1 MENRVAKL
9 EDFAVESRM
18 RFDRIDARF
27 DAVDKRLEQT
37 ATKSDMADL
46 RVEMHKGFSDIQ
58 KSITDMTKWIAATM
72 AGLVLVGLTVLTII
86 LGYVLPR
93 LPGSTATPSVA
104 QPIVIQLPA
113 PNIATPSPLPNQVPA
128 GAPSR

>member
-1 MENRVAKL
+1 MESRVAKL
-9 EDFAVESRM
+9 EDFAVESRI
-18 RFDRIDARF
+18 RFDRIDVRF
-27 DAVDKRLEQT
+27 DAVDKRLDQT
-37 ATKSDMADL
+37 ATKSDLADL

-58 KSITDMTKWIAATM
+58 KSIAEMTKWIAATM

-93 LPGSTATPSVA
+93 LPSSPAALAAT

-113 PNIATPSPLPNQVPA
+113 PSVAAPGPVPIQPSASTPS
-128 GAPSR
+128 R